1 MPQPGLHAVLALATR
16 KIFPHRPWFPLGLVL
31 GSVIPDLYGYAQ
43 AVAVSV
49 AKMDP
54 IRAEANFHRTATHS
68 LLFALFL
75 GIVFWLLSLAKK
87 SKEIASFGF
96 GLATG
101 MAVLHTLPDLF
112 AWFDGV
118 AVLWP
123 FLTVNLWSSVHLSE
137 TVENLLRAGNFFAF
151 GFYFCYLNSLAKKAG
166 TSTNYLQRLRINTWV
181 QFALGTIFAVL
192 AMFLSTKTYSLLD
205 GAVLLLFAFPN
216 ALWVTWCSRDT
227 IEAI

>member
-1 MPQPGLHAVLALATR
+1 ML
-16 KIFPHRPWFPLGLVL
+16 
-31 GSVIPDLYGYAQ
+31 PDLDGYAQ
-43 AVAVSV
+43 AVAVSL

-54 IRAEANFHRTATHS
+54 HRAEATFHRTATHS
-68 LLFALFL
+68 LLLALFI

-87 SKEIASFGF
+87 SKEIANFGF
-96 GLATG
+96 GIATG
-101 MAVLHTLPDLF
+101 MAVLHCLPDIF

-123 FLTVNLWSSVHLSE
+123 FLTVNLWSSVDLTE
-137 TVENLLRAGNFFAF
+137 TVENLLRSGNFFAF
-151 GFYFCYLNSLAKKAG
+151 AFYFCYLNSLAKKAE
-166 TSTNYLQRLRINTWV
+166 TSTNYLQRLRINTWI
-181 QFALGTIFAVL
+181 QFVLGTIFAVL
-192 AMFLSTKTYSLLD
+192 AMLLSTKTYSLLD